1 MAAVLIH
8 VKARNRLKTV
18 RVEKLIKVYRRHT
31 RLEKSCS
38 TFGELPEV
46 EDLKLVADSSNEDD

>member
-1 MAAVLIH
+1 MS
-8 VKARNRLKTV
+8 RRETDSRLLELK
-18 RVEKLIKVYRRHT
+18 KLIKVYRYHT

-46 EDLKLVADSSNEDD
+46 ENLKLVADFSNEDDDYNEQ